1 MPSLPSAT
9 GVKVISYSQLI
20 TQGTSNHYPFCP
32 PKPEDVATICYT
44 SGTTGTPK
52 AWVLKWLW
60 PSASSR
66 VKDGTT
72 FSTIRDIAYNNLFTS
87 YLTFDH
93 GGK

>member
-52 AWVLKWLW
+52 VCHLY
-60 PSASSR
+60 
-66 VKDGTT
+66 
-72 FSTIRDIAYNNLFTS
+72 STVNTNTIKNQYTNLIPAYNP
-87 YLTFDH
+87 YLDH
-93 GGK
+93 NPSF